1 VYIGVDS
8 AAVQGWTRR
17 VSDVP
22 KVFRRGRFLIGYTTS
37 FRMGQLLEHYLEVP
51 PQHVDEADSRY
62 MVTKF
67 VEAARKLLKEKGFAK
82 VEANNEKGGQFLVG
96 YRGTLYSIQSD
107 FQVGQTADGLD
118 AVGSGAEF
126 ALGAMKALSKTS
138 PTRRIKRALE
148 ISAHFNMGV
157 CGPFYVRSISS

>member
-1 VYIGVDS
+1 
-8 AAVQGWTRR
+8 

-37 FRMGQLLEHYLEVP
+37 FRMGQLLEHYLVVP
-51 PQHVDEADSRY
+51 PQHSDESDSHY

-67 VEAARKLLKEKGFAK
+67 VEAVRKLLKEKGFTK
-82 VEANNEKGGQFLVG
+82 IEANSEKGGQFLVG
-96 YRGTLYSIQSD
+96 YNGTLYSIQSD
-107 FQVGQTADGLD
+107 FQVGQTSEGLD

-126 ALGAMKALSKTS
+126 ALGAMKALSKLS
-138 PTRRIKRALE
+138 PSRRVKRALE

-157 CGPFYVRSISS
+157 CGPFYVRSMRS